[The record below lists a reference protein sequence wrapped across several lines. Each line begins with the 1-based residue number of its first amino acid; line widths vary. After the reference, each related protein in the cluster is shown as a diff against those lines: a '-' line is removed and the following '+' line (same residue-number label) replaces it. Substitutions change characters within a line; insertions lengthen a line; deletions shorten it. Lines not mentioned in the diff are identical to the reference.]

1 MQKIKIGLKLVFVLA
16 FLRVEAQHSTKKVD
30 VVVYGGTP
38 AAITAALQVKQ
49 AGKSVVVLSPDQHL
63 GGLSSGGLGFTDT
76 GNKAVIGG
84 LAKKFYQDVYD
95 HYSKESSWN
104 WQPRTSFGNRG
115 QGTVAMDSEHGTMW
129 IFEPHV
135 AEGIFDAWVRD
146 HQIDVVRGAY
156 LDRQESAIQKES
168 TVIKSIKTLDG
179 TVYEAKVFI
188 DATYE
193 GDLMALAKVSYTV
206 GREANHTYGEQW
218 NGVQTGV
225 FQHRHHFSA
234 QISPYKRE
242 GDPGS
247 GLVYGVSAEDPG
259 QYGTADRKLQAYCFR
274 MCLTNDPRN
283 RKPFTKP
290 LHYDPQHYVLLQ
302 RLFRA
307 GWDEAFQKFDP
318 VPNHKTDANNHGP
331 FSTDFIGM
339 NYSYPEASYAERKS
353 IIDAHR
359 QYQQG
364 LYYFMANDATV
375 PIAIRTK
382 MAEWGLAK
390 DEFKDNDNWPFQLYI
405 REARRMLGQYV
416 TTEHNILGKRSVD
429 NPIGMGS
436 YTLDSHNV
444 QRYVTKDGYV
454 QNEGDIGVH
463 VPKPYAISY
472 GSIIPKSDECT
483 NLIVPVCVSSSHIAF
498 GSIRMEPVFM
508 VLGQS
513 AGAAAVLAIDNDHV
527 VQHVDYGV
535 LKKQLL
541 EAGQV
546 LEQK

>member
-1 MQKIKIGLKLVFVLA
+1 MKKIKVALKLMLVFA
-16 FLRVEAQHSTKKVD
+16 FLQAEAQHLTKKVD
-30 VVVYGGTP
+30 VLVYGGTP

-49 AGKSVVVLSPDQHL
+49 AGKSVIILSPDEHL

-84 LAKKFYQDVYD
+84 LAKKFYQDVYN
-95 HYSKESSWN
+95 HYSEESSWN
-104 WQPRTSFGNRG
+104 WQSRTSFGNRG
-115 QGTVAMDSEHGTMW
+115 QGTVAMDSAHGTMW

-135 AEGIFDAWVRD
+135 AERIFDAWVRD

-168 TVIKSIKTLDG
+168 TSIKSIKTLDG
-179 TVYEAKVFI
+179 TVYEAKIFI

-193 GDLMALAKVSYTV
+193 GDLMALAKVSYTI
-206 GREANHTYGEQW
+206 GREANQTYGEQW

-225 FQHRHHFSA
+225 FQHRHHFIA

-247 GLVYGVSAEDPG
+247 GLVFGVSAEDPG
-259 QYGTADRKLQAYCFR
+259 QYGAADQKLQAYCFR
-274 MCLTNDPRN
+274 MCLTNDARN
-283 RKPFTKP
+283 RKAFAKP
-290 LHYDPQHYVLLQ
+290 VGYDPQHYILLQ

-307 GWDEAFQKFDP
+307 GWDEAFQKFDL
-318 VPNHKTDANNHGP
+318 VPNHKTDAN
-331 FSTDFIGM
+331 IGM
-339 NYSYPEASYAERKS
+339 NYGYPEASYAERKS
-353 IIDAHR
+353 IIEAHR
-359 QYQQG
+359 RYQQG
-364 LYYFMANDATV
+364 LYYFMANDPSV
-375 PIAIRTK
+375 PTAIRTK
-382 MAEWGLAK
+382 MADWGLAK
-390 DEFKDNDNWPFQLYI
+390 DEFQDNDNWPFQLYI

-416 TTEHNILGKRSVD
+416 TTEHDILGRNKVE

-444 QRYVTKDGYV
+444 QRYVTKEGYV

-463 VPKPYAISY
+463 VPRPYAISY

-483 NLIVPVCVSSSHIAF
+483 NLLVPVCVSSSHIAF

-513 AGAAAVLAIDNDHV
+513 AGAAAVLALDHDHV
-527 VQHVDYGV
+527 VQHVDYGL
-535 LKKQLL
+535 LKKELL
-541 EAGQV
+541 KAGQV